1 MNRRRGRSYVS
12 ISTNYTRACHATNTK
27 RSASKTTEGNASE
40 TTKEVQ
46 VKPQKEI
53 QVKPQKEVQVKTAKR
68 GAKEQPIQKE
78 NQLKTVSDSKPPVIE
93 NKTSGKRKYEVFGK
107 CVTAA
112 AATTNK
118 TKRI

>member
-1 MNRRRGRSYVS
+1 MQQTQKEVQV
-12 ISTNYTRACHATNTK
+12 K
-27 RSASKTTEGNASE
+27 PQKEMQVKPQ
-40 TTKEVQ
+40 KEVQ

-53 QVKPQKEVQVKTAKR
+53 QVKPQKEVQVKPQKR
-68 GAKEQPIQKE
+68 CKKNSQFKKK

-93 NKTSGKRKYEVFGK
+93 KQNQRKRKYEVFGK

-118 TKRI
+118 TKKNIKFQM